1 MRMNDNDHNDS
12 DGFVTAKSHRSK
24 TKTKKNDETKQ
35 QKSHRYMS
43 SSTPS
48 SSTRFAGN
56 KWAKPSAAASI
67 GTSGAPVTTAAAA
80 AVAAATTANAS
91 TSPFIQHQ
99 QLPQPQPQPKPPEES
114 KPSVSLTMSSLF
126 GITTRHNDNMEIGN
140 NTRTADHTSHS
151 TTGITTKE
159 IWPGHTLL
167 ATSSLASLMEDY
179 GTYDPNWMNV
189 EPTDMDH
196 DNDDNDVTESERRNG
211 TFRSCTCISNVPDA
225 LLLFNQG
232 HHLNHNITMDETNA
246 PVGVDSPLD
255 DFDNEQYQRQQLQ
268 HQQNQQQQ
276 EPQHEEEEEEHKT
289 LPTDGI
295 NRLQLHGHAPIHVEF
310 VSFGYRY
317 GIPSEI
323 RYYSTGNCY
332 TQPLLPF
339 DTRTA
344 LVPVPVYLSHIDGK
358 AGIIKNTMLR
368 WRPAPAMGVAD
379 SHRQRPNKQKSTD
392 DNDHNTTTTGS
403 SSSSNSNSKN
413 CMNVREYVN
422 GRVIPPVANAIVQAI
437 DIGQHGY
444 VSPITISIYIGSE
457 NGKHRSVVTAEL
469 SAVALRKILRT
480 NTDNRFQCPVSV
492 GCRHRDICLSSSSSH
507 NKSTTAKKQKAF
519 EDHDD

>member
-12 DGFVTAKSHRSK
+12 DGFVTAKSHRSNK
-24 TKTKKNDETKQ
+24 KKQKNDETKQ
-35 QKSHRYMS
+35 HKPHRNMS

-56 KWAKPSAAASI
+56 KWAKPSATPAVSV
-67 GTSGAPVTTAAAA
+67 GTSGTPVTTAAATAAA
-80 AVAAATTANAS
+80 AVATTVNAS

-99 QLPQPQPQPKPPEES
+99 QLPQPQPPEES

-126 GITTRHNDNMEIGN
+126 GITTHHNDNMEIGN
-140 NTRTADHTSHS
+140 NTRTADHTTHT

-159 IWPGHTLL
+159 FWPGHSLL

-179 GTYDPNWMNV
+179 GAYDPNWMNV

-196 DNDDNDVTESERRNG
+196 VNDDNIVTESESRNG
-211 TFRSCTCISNVPDA
+211 TFRSSTSSIPDA
-225 LLLFNQG
+225 FLLSNQD
-232 HHLNHNITMDETNA
+232 HRLNHNITMDETNA
-246 PVGVDSPLD
+246 LVGVDSPLD

-276 EPQHEEEEEEHKT
+276 EPQHEEEEEHET
-289 LPTDGI
+289 VPTDGI
-295 NRLQLHGHAPIHVEF
+295 NRLQLHGHAPIHVEL

-358 AGIIKNTMLR
+358 AGVIKNTMLR

-379 SHRQRPNKQKSTD
+379 SHRQRPTKQKSTD
-392 DNDHNTTTTGS
+392 DNDHNTTTTGTTTTG
-403 SSSSNSNSKN
+403 SSSNSNSKN

-422 GRVIPPVANAIVQAI
+422 GRVIPAVADAIVQAI